1 MIKTEFNQF
10 LLYYQNKSHFFMTFY
25 NNQNTI
31 GIFEYTRN
39 EIVFYFYNPKF
50 KNMALEIFG
59 EKAIF

>member
-31 GIFEYTRN
+31 GIFAESLDTQ
-39 EIVFYFYNPKF
+39 EMK
-50 KNMALEIFG
+50 
-59 EKAIF
+59 